1 MYEARVVLD
10 GTSYTAEGASKK
22 EAKQKMAVVA
32 LRDKFG
38 LDASELLQTYLF
50 NLNRMYVYIEKKTVS
65 NTKKVM
71 NLLQTEQ
78 DRFSKIH
85 IDGIHVAYNTI
96 RTFIQTSPFSSQA
109 VSAF

>member
-50 NLNRMYVYIEKKTVS
+50 NLNRMYVYIEKK
-65 NTKKVM
+65 
-71 NLLQTEQ
+71 
-78 DRFSKIH
+78 RFQ
-85 IDGIHVAYNTI
+85 
-96 RTFIQTSPFSSQA
+96 IQKRL
-109 VSAF
+109 